1 MKFNPDKMLVL
12 KQIYD
17 EEWSRAAAEDR
28 DSVSLHLVPGGN

>member
-1 MKFNPDKMLVL
+1 MVL